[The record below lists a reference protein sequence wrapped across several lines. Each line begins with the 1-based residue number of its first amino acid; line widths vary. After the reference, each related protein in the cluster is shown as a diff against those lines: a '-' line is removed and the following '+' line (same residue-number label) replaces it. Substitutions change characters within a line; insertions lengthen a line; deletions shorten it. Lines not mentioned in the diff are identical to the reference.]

1 MASVAAWLPFA
12 RAAAIGWVPLAK
24 NPLPPPPF
32 RIPTSGESSAA
43 GGERRCDE
51 KLIINV
57 SGRKFEC
64 WRSTLEKYPDSL
76 LGSNEKEFF
85 YDEDSHEYFF
95 DRDPDVFRVILN
107 FYRTG
112 KLHYPKHECIAAYD
126 EELAFFGIL
135 PDIIGDCCY
144 EDYRDRKRENTE
156 RLIDD
161 RLHEDEDKAQPKPQS
176 MREAMWRAF
185 ENPQVST
192 MASVFYYVT
201 GFFIA
206 VSVIA
211 NVLDTVSCGADPET
225 GYSRSCGERFSRQF
239 FCLDTAC
246 VMIFTV
252 EYFLRLYAAPDRLK
266 FVRSVMVRDKY
277 MAMPGR
283 RRMNFLFFH
292 FSLLLMLSQLCPI
305 TSACSCHIKAK
316 SAGHSLLCV
325 SFVFSVSSNSLGT
338 AKVSASSAIRWRVV
352 LANSVF
358 SSSP

>member
-24 NPLPPPPF
+24 NPLPAPPF
-32 RIPTSGESSAA
+32 RIPTSGVSPSSPSTSTTSATA
-43 GGERRCDE
+43 TTIAERRCDE
-51 KLIINV
+51 KIIINV
-57 SGRKFEC
+57 SGRRFEC

-85 YDEDSHEYFF
+85 YDEDTREYFF
-95 DRDPDVFRVILN
+95 DRDPDVFRIILN

-112 KLHYPKHECIAAYD
+112 KLHYPRHECIAAYD

-156 RLIDD
+156 RLLDD

-176 MREAMWRAF
+176 LRETMWRAF
-185 ENPQVST
+185 ENPNTST

-206 VSVIA
+206 VSVCA
-211 NVLDTVSCGADPET
+211 NVLDTVACGPDPET

-266 FVRSVMVRDKY
+266 FVRSVMVRNNYQNIKY
-277 MAMPGR
+277 N
-283 RRMNFLFFH
+283 NFLFVY
-292 FSLLLMLSQLCPI
+292 FSLVCYRCCCYNAILYWFI
-305 TSACSCHIKAK
+305 YAK
-316 SAGHSLLCV
+316 
-325 SFVFSVSSNSLGT
+325 
-338 AKVSASSAIRWRVV
+338 
-352 LANSVF
+352 
-358 SSSP
+358 

>member
-32 RIPTSGESSAA
+32 RIPTSGASTS
-43 GGERRCDE
+43 GSDRRCDE
-51 KLIINV
+51 KIIINV
-57 SGRKFEC
+57 SGRRFEC

-85 YDEDSHEYFF
+85 YDEDTHEYFF

-144 EDYRDRKRENTE
+144 EDYRDRKRENNE

-176 MREAMWRAF
+176 LRETMWRAF

-211 NVLDTVSCGADPET
+211 NVLDTVSFHIHPFLAL
-225 GYSRSCGERFSRQF
+225 RS
-239 FCLDTAC
+239 
-246 VMIFTV
+246 FT
-252 EYFLRLYAAPDRLK
+252 ELTITI
-266 FVRSVMVRDKY
+266 S
-277 MAMPGR
+277 
-283 RRMNFLFFH
+283 NN
-292 FSLLLMLSQLCPI
+292 SQ
-305 TSACSCHIKAK
+305 
-316 SAGHSLLCV
+316 
-325 SFVFSVSSNSLGT
+325 
-338 AKVSASSAIRWRVV
+338 
-352 LANSVF
+352 
-358 SSSP
+358 